1 MESQRLT
8 AIRESPERRG
18 IDGARVTIERAE
30 RAWRQR
36 VKQEEA
42 GLPAATYARLRW
54 LLLGVCL
61 AAIVLLLFQRL
72 GQLG

>member
-1 MESQRLT
+1 MESQRPT
-8 AIRESPERRG
+8 AIRESPEQRG
-18 IDGARVTIERAE
+18 IDGARVTIQRAE
-30 RAWRQR
+30 RAWRQQ

-42 GLPAATYARLRW
+42 GLPAAPYARLSW

-61 AAIVLLLFQRL
+61 AAIVFLLFQRL